1 MVKIESLVAATDV
14 VSHIGTLAT
23 PSSSHVVEPAQRMV
37 YICYNI
43 TIVFIMVV
51 TTIQKVIKI
60 GSSRGVTLPAK
71 QLKALGIRDG
81 DEIEIT
87 IRKHPVAADD
97 DQVLKAANKLLK
109 RYRIAFSRLAKR

>member
-1 MVKIESLVAATDV
+1 
-14 VSHIGTLAT
+14 
-23 PSSSHVVEPAQRMV
+23 
-37 YICYNI
+37 
-43 TIVFIMVV
+43 MVV

-60 GSSRGVTLPAK
+60 GSNCGVALPAK

-87 IRKHPVAADD
+87 IRKPSVVADD

-109 RYRIAFSRLAKR
+109 QYRIAFSRLAKR

>member
-1 MVKIESLVAATDV
+1 MVKIESLVVATDV

-23 PSSSHVVEPAQRMV
+23 PSSSHVVELAQRMV

-87 IRKHPVAADD
+87 IRKHPAAADN
-97 DQVLKAANKLLK
+97 DQVLETANKLLK
-109 RYRIAFSRLAKR
+109 RHKTEFSNLAKR